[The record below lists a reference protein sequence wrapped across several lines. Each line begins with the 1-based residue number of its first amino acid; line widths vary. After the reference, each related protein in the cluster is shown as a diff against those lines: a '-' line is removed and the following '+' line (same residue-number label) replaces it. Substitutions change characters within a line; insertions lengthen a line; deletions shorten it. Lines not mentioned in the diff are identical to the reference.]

1 MPVKPHEH
9 KQTRKEPDAIPDFGK
24 PRQPAR
30 RVVGGSEKPGEGAI
44 DEGIEESFPASDPVS
59 VNVTKVVKKPGEN
72 STGERKAGEDSGK
85 R

>member
-1 MPVKPHEH
+1 MS
-9 KQTRKEPDAIPDFGK
+9 TN
-24 PRQPAR
+24 
-30 RVVGGSEKPGEGAI
+30 KPGKNPTPFPTSETHGNPPDGSSAVPKNPGDGAI
-44 DEGIEESFPASDPVS
+44 AEGIEESFPASDPVS